1 MNVTK
6 NPDGIYVLSCTE
18 TELGLIAE
26 GLYAVEKTGR
36 QCLEAGIPDE
46 IDRPGLRGE
55 LFLLGDMRAQ
65 IAAML
70 D

>member
-1 MNVTK
+1 MTK
-6 NPDGIYVLSCTE
+6 DLDGIYVLSCTE
-18 TELGLIAE
+18 TELGFISE

-46 IDRPGLRGE
+46 VDTPVLRDE
-55 LFLLGDMRAQ
+55 LYLLGDMRAQ
-65 IAAML
+65 IDAMF